1 MQELQELE
9 DIEKDGSYDS
19 QTNSKEE
26 LSKKNNSKIY
36 FFIIAIA
43 ALLATNVYFYVKF
56 KSSGEKLYTMAIQKQ
71 DLQIEIDRIEAELDN
86 LVSLKSENPDGV
98 LEASESRAREII
110 KSLRAKLE
118 NQTITEADITSA
130 RREVAVLKGDV
141 SDLRID
147 LHELKVKNDL
157 LKRENSDLANQITY
171 VDQQV
176 NTLSQENNV
185 LKDQVV
191 AASALKVSNIQ
202 VNGVSISKSGKIGV
216 ETKTRKVDE
225 LQILFSIADNTLAKM
240 GSKEVFVRIIDPVG
254 NLFGNADNIFYVH
267 GEKLQYT
274 FKDHIK
280 FTNKGEEYQF
290 MWPLNKF
297 QKGAY
302 TVLLYNENAI
312 MGRAGLVLK

>member
-1 MQELQELE
+1 MHEIQDLE
-9 DIEKDGSYDS
+9 DIEKEGTYDT
-19 QTNSKEE
+19 QGGRKEE
-26 LSKKNNSKIY
+26 PPKRNNSKIY

-86 LVSLKSENPDGV
+86 LISLKNENPDNA
-98 LEASESRAREII
+98 LEASENRAREII
-110 KSLRAKLE
+110 KDLRAKLE
-118 NQTITEADITSA
+118 NQTISDADIESA

-141 SDLRID
+141 SDLRIS
-147 LHELKVKNDL
+147 LNELKAKNDL
-157 LKRENSDLANQITY
+157 LQRENSDLANQITY

-185 LKDQVV
+185 LKNQVV

-202 VNGVSISKSGKIGV
+202 VNGVSISKSGNISV
-216 ETKTRKVDE
+216 ETKTRRVDE
-225 LQILFSIADNTLAKM
+225 LQILFSIADNTLAKI
-240 GSKEVFVRIIDPVG
+240 GSKEIFVRIIDPVG
-254 NLFGNADNIFYVH
+254 NLFGDADNIFYVH

-274 FKDHIK
+274 FKDRIN

-290 MWPLNKF
+290 MWPLDKF

>member
-1 MQELQELE
+1 MQEIQDLE
-9 DIEKDGSYDS
+9 DIENDASFDS
-19 QTNSKEE
+19 SVKNIEE
-26 LSKKNNSKIY
+26 PAKKNNSKIY

-86 LVSLKSENPDGV
+86 LVSLKGDNPDDV
-98 LEASESRAREII
+98 LEESESRARGII
-110 KSLRAKLE
+110 KGLRAKLE
-118 NQTITEADITSA
+118 NQTITEDDILSA
-130 RREVAVLKGDV
+130 RKEVAALKGDV
-141 SDLRID
+141 SNLRIS
-147 LHELKVKNDL
+147 LNELKVKNEL
-157 LKRENSDLANQITY
+157 LKRENSVLANQITY

-176 NTLSQENNV
+176 NTLSQENTV

-202 VNGVSISKSGKIGV
+202 VNGVSISKNGNIDV
-216 ETKTRKVDE
+216 EAKARRVGE
-225 LQILFSIADNTLAKM
+225 LQILFSIADNTLAKA
-240 GSKEVFVRIIDPVG
+240 GTKEVFVRIIDPVG
-254 NLFGNADNIFYVH
+254 NLFGDADDIFYVH

-274 FKDHIK
+274 FKDLIK

-290 MWPLNKF
+290 MWPLDKF

>member
-1 MQELQELE
+1 MQEIQELE
-9 DIEKDGSYDS
+9 DIENDGTFDS
-19 QTNSKEE
+19 PVKNIEE
-26 LSKKNNSKIY
+26 PSKKNNSKIY

-86 LVSLKSENPDGV
+86 LVSLKGDTPDHV
-98 LEASESRAREII
+98 LEESESRARGII
-110 KSLRAKLE
+110 KGLRAKLE
-118 NQTITEADITSA
+118 NQTITEDDINSA

-141 SDLRID
+141 SNLRIS
-147 LHELKVKNDL
+147 LNELRVKNEL
-157 LKRENSDLANQITY
+157 LKRENSALANQITY

-176 NTLSQENNV
+176 NTLSQENTV

-202 VNGVSISKSGKIGV
+202 VNGVSISKNGNIDV
-216 ETKTRKVDE
+216 EAKARRVGE
-225 LQILFSIADNTLAKM
+225 LQILFSIADNTLAKA
-240 GSKEVFVRIIDPVG
+240 GTKEVFVRIIDPVG
-254 NLFGNADNIFYVH
+254 NLFGDADNIFYVH

-274 FKDHIK
+274 FKDLIK

-290 MWPLNKF
+290 MWPLDKF